1 MEQVS
6 VLVADDHP
14 VFRSGL
20 VQMLRA
26 RPELRVVG
34 EVGEGRAALDQIREL
49 RPDVAVLDLGLPEL
63 GGIEVLDALQREHL
77 PTRVLV
83 LSALQDSGTIY
94 RAVELGARGYL
105 PKIADGGA
113 VCDAVAAIGR
123 GRTVLPAEIQDG
135 LATEI
140 RMRRDV
146 AGRPALTPRELDIL
160 RLAADG
166 RSNAEIAVA
175 LHVSAATVKTHLHH
189 VFEKLEVSDRAAA
202 VATAMR
208 SGLLH

>member
-1 MEQVS
+1 MPAVR

-14 VFRSGL
+14 VFREGL
-20 VQMLRA
+20 VRLLRA
-26 RPELRVVG
+26 RPEVEVVAD
-34 EVGEGRAALDQIREL
+34 VGEGRAALDRIRAL
-49 RPDVAVLDLGLPEL
+49 RPDVAVLDLALPDL

-83 LSALQDSGTIY
+83 LSALEDGATIY

-105 PKIADGGA
+105 PKVASSSA
-113 VCDAVAAIGR
+113 VCDAIAVIAR
-123 GRTVLPAEIQDG
+123 GRTVLPAEVQDG
-135 LATEI
+135 LATQI

-146 AGRPALTPRELDIL
+146 SDRPPLTPRELDIL

-166 RSNAEIAVA
+166 RSNAEIGAE
-175 LHVSAATVKTHLHH
+175 LHVSGATVKTHLHH

-208 SGLLH
+208 RGLLH

>member
-49 RPDVAVLDLGLPEL
+49 RPDVAVLDLGLPDV

-83 LSALQDSGTIY
+83 LSALEDSGTIY

-123 GRTVLPAEIQDG
+123 GRTVLPTEIQDG
-135 LATEI
+135 LASEI